1 MRDKTKKVIRKI
13 TDVIT
18 ILFPALIAI
27 AGTLEMAGVIEILQT
42 SRGIIMVGLGTA
54 SSIASVVFN
63 AVTPIQK

>member
-1 MRDKTKKVIRKI
+1 MSDKTKRVIRKI

-27 AGTLEMAGVIEILQT
+27 AGTLGKAGVIETLQT
-42 SRGIIMVGLGTA
+42 TQGIIMIGLGAA